1 MGATAATVAITMAAI
16 GAAAGA
22 GSAYMDGKS
31 QRDQMKQQYKVDE
44 YNAQMEKMETE
55 VDLAKQ
61 EKLLQKQLA
70 ESMANTNNL
79 FGEAGLNP
87 FGGSA
92 GNIMEG
98 TFQDGQN
105 ETRSI
110 KAQEQYAQNKY
121 ITTSAIRRK
130 AFNKNLRN
138 NVISTG
144 VNVVSGAI
152 SGGASGYTAGSAF
165 GKK

>member
-1 MGATAATVAITMAAI
+1 MGATAAIATLAVV

-55 VDLAKQ
+55 VDLARQ

-70 ESMANTNNL
+70 ESMATSNNL

-92 GNIMEG
+92 GNIMTGMFETG
-98 TFQDGQN
+98 QD
-105 ETRSI
+105 ETRTL
-110 KAQEQYAQNKY
+110 KAQEKYAQNKY
-121 ITTSAIRRK
+121 ITTSAMRRK
-130 AFNKNLRN
+130 AFNKNMRN
-138 NVISTG
+138 NAISTPI
-144 VNVVSGAI
+144 NMVSGAI
-152 SGGASGYTAGSAF
+152 SGGASGYSAGKGMF
-165 GKK
+165 G

>member
-1 MGATAATVAITMAAI
+1 MGAATAITLAVI

-55 VDLAKQ
+55 VDLARQ

-70 ESMANTNNL
+70 ETMATNNNL

-87 FGGSA
+87 FSGSA
-92 GNIMEG
+92 GNILEG
-98 TFQDGQN
+98 NFQSGQS
-105 ETRSI
+105 ETRTL
-110 KAQEQYAQNKY
+110 KAQEQHAQNKY
-121 ITTSAIRRK
+121 ITTSAMRRK
-130 AFNKNLRN
+130 AFNQNMRN
-138 NVISTG
+138 NTISTG
-144 VNVVSGAI
+144 LNMVSEAI
-152 SGGASGYTAGSAF
+152 SGGAAGYTAGG
-165 GKK
+165 GK

>member
-1 MGATAATVAITMAAI
+1 MGATAAIATLAVV

-55 VDLAKQ
+55 VDLARQ

-70 ESMANTNNL
+70 ESMATSNNL

-87 FGGSA
+87 FSGSA

-98 TFQDGQN
+98 SFKSGQD
-105 ETRSI
+105 ETRTL

-121 ITTSAIRRK
+121 ITTSAMRRK
-130 AFNKNLRN
+130 AFNKNMRN
-138 NVISTG
+138 NAISTSI
-144 VNVVSGAI
+144 NMVSEAI
-152 SGGASGYTAGSAF
+152 SGGASGYTAGKSMF
-165 GKK
+165 G